1 MKKQKLILVL
11 SGGGA
16 KGAFQIGALKY
27 IFENGL
33 NIGKKHIPGHE
44 VKFDYI
50 AGISAGSLNAVMVA
64 MNKFPE
70 LVKLWEE
77 EIAGHPERIWT
88 SDFVEVLNGKL
99 QARKGALQKFLP
111 KVKLKNFFRLFT
123 KKGRSKLGK
132 EVIDKI
138 VDIEAFASNEPL
150 QQRLEELIDLKEIK
164 DTLLRVGYVSL
175 DTGEYHTVRHSDF
188 KDSQQLSKA
197 VLASA
202 AMPVIWKPVDNVASK
217 DENGNLRK
225 HHNLVDGGIRNV
237 SPLGDIIKDINE
249 RNESDT
255 DYFVVI
261 INNHSGALE
270 AKKRPKQN
278 FLNVAY
284 RALVDI
290 TLNEIFINDIREFT
304 RINDLVLAFE
314 KAQKDALL
322 GCDFDFTNPRN
333 GKKYRKFYYE
343 IIQPEGFIGTTLDFS
358 KEQITSR
365 LEKGYEEA
373 KKAFN
378 PNINNSLET
387 LSSSSKAVAAMDNP
401 HSFLRYNEGIVV

>member
-1 MKKQKLILVL
+1 MKKQKFILVL

-16 KGAFQIGALKY
+16 KGAFQIGALDY
-27 IFENGL
+27 IFKNGFKV
-33 NIGKKHIPGHE
+33 GGRHIPGNR

-70 LVKLWEE
+70 LVDLWTNK
-77 EIAGHPERIWT
+77 IAGHPEQIWT
-88 SDFVEVLNGKL
+88 SKFVEVLDGKL
-99 QARKGALQKFLP
+99 QAKKGALQKFLP
-111 KVKLKNFFRLFT
+111 EVKLKNFFRLFS

-132 EVIDKI
+132 EVINKI
-138 VDIEAFASNEPL
+138 IGIESFASNEPL
-150 QQRLEELIDLKEIK
+150 RQTLEELIDLQKIK
-164 DTLLRVGYVSL
+164 NTILRVGYVSL
-175 DTGEYHTVRHSDF
+175 NSGEYHTVKHSDF
-188 KDSQQLSKA
+188 KDNQQLSKA

-202 AMPVIWKPVDNVASK
+202 AMPVIWKPVDEVKSK
-217 DENGNLRK
+217 DKNGQEQT

-249 RNESDT
+249 RNEPDT

-261 INNHSGALE
+261 INNHNGALE
-270 AKKRPKQN
+270 AKSRPKQN
-278 FLNVAY
+278 FLNIAY

-314 KAQKDALL
+314 KAQE
-322 GCDFDFTNPRN
+322 GEERCDFNFTNPRN
-333 GKKYRKFYYE
+333 NKKYRKFYYE

-358 KEQITSR
+358 KEQIDAR
-365 LEKGYEEA
+365 FEKGYIEA
-373 KKAFN
+373 AKVFSNTLPRPSSREKKELAN
-378 PNINNSLET
+378 L
-387 LSSSSKAVAAMDNP
+387 DNP
-401 HSFLRYNEGIVV
+401 HSFQHYAELVS